1 MIKTKKNILTFLL
14 IFIFSTSFSQTFTV
28 KGKVID
34 SDTKEPLAFVNIVIN
49 GGKHGGTSDIDG
61 KFNLSSDKNIS
72 ILNFSYVG
80 YFSQIYEVRGNEKN
94 IIIELKKRVINLA
107 EVIILPGINPANRII
122 NNAIKNRDLNDP
134 EKIKSFSYTSYEKMI
149 FTVNKDSLEKIP
161 ENDSLSE
168 GFKMKKF
175 LKTKNLFLIE
185 NVYKRK
191 FMYPDKNYKKVIAS
205 RISGLKNPL
214 FTFLLS
220 ELQSFSFYKDMINIS
235 DKNYINPIS
244 KGSLKKYF
252 FLIEDTTYS
261 DSDTTFIISF
271 RPKKN
276 KNFDGLK
283 GVISISTNKWAIK
296 NVIAKPEN
304 DESGLSIKIQQKYE
318 FIDNSHW
325 FPVQLNTDIL
335 FNNIQV
341 NDSTK
346 SFKIVG
352 VGKTYI
358 YDIVLNP
365 ALVKKEFSNIEI
377 EVDKNAHNKDQI
389 FWDKYRTGSLT
400 TKDKNTYHFIDS
412 IGKAEHLDRKMKV
425 FETFIN
431 GRIPFKYFD
440 LNINKLLRYNDYEG
454 LYLGVGA
461 QTNESLS
468 RNLILKG
475 YYGYGFK
482 DKKSKYGFNLSWLL
496 NKKSDLKFSLSYSD
510 DVTETGAVNDFAK
523 ESNFFNDDVLRSLFI
538 KKMDKTQNQEIKI
551 SFRTLKYLKVNLA
564 LNNTK
569 KTPGYLYNYL
579 FNPGNPNILKTDF
592 YFSDLSLGLRY
603 AYKEKFI
610 KNAYNKMS
618 LGTNFPVIFFKY
630 TKSLNNFLDGEYSYD
645 RFDFKLKKSVY
656 TKYLGKTSVTIN
668 AGYINGDVP
677 YCNLYNGHGSY
688 RFFSIMAPNSF
699 ATIRM
704 NEFVSN
710 KYFALFFSHD
720 FGKLLFK
727 TPKFQPEFAIVSN
740 FAFGNL
746 NNANRHLGVPV
757 KTLNKGY
764 FESGLLINNL
774 LNMQIYNLGV
784 AAFYRYGPYT
794 FDNFHDNI
802 SLKITLKYTL

>member
-1 MIKTKKNILTFLL
+1 M
-14 IFIFSTSFSQTFTV
+14 
-28 KGKVID
+28 
-34 SDTKEPLAFVNIVIN
+34 
-49 GGKHGGTSDIDG
+49 
-61 KFNLSSDKNIS
+61 
-72 ILNFSYVG
+72 
-80 YFSQIYEVRGNEKN
+80 
-94 IIIELKKRVINLA
+94 
-107 EVIILPGINPANRII
+107 
-122 NNAIKNRDLNDP
+122 
-134 EKIKSFSYTSYEKMI
+134 
-149 FTVNKDSLEKIP
+149 
-161 ENDSLSE
+161 
-168 GFKMKKF
+168 
-175 LKTKNLFLIE
+175 
-185 NVYKRK
+185 
-191 FMYPDKNYKKVIAS
+191 
-205 RISGLKNPL
+205 
-214 FTFLLS
+214 
-220 ELQSFSFYKDMINIS
+220 
-235 DKNYINPIS
+235 
-244 KGSLKKYF
+244 
-252 FLIEDTTYS
+252 
-261 DSDTTFIISF
+261 
-271 RPKKN
+271 
-276 KNFDGLK
+276 
-283 GVISISTNKWAIK
+283 
-296 NVIAKPEN
+296 
-304 DESGLSIKIQQKYE
+304 
-318 FIDNSHW
+318 
-325 FPVQLNTDIL
+325 
-335 FNNIQV
+335 
-341 NDSTK
+341 
-346 SFKIVG
+346 
-352 VGKTYI
+352 
-358 YDIVLNP
+358 
-365 ALVKKEFSNIEI
+365 
-377 EVDKNAHNKDQI
+377 
-389 FWDKYRTGSLT
+389 
-400 TKDKNTYHFIDS
+400 
-412 IGKAEHLDRKMKV
+412 
-425 FETFIN
+425 
-431 GRIPFKYFD
+431 
-440 LNINKLLRYNDYEG
+440 
-454 LYLGVGA
+454 
-461 QTNESLS
+461 
-468 RNLILKG
+468 
-475 YYGYGFK
+475 
-482 DKKSKYGFNLSWLL
+482 
-496 NKKSDLKFSLSYSD
+496 KFSLSYYD

-699 ATIRM
+699 ATMRM